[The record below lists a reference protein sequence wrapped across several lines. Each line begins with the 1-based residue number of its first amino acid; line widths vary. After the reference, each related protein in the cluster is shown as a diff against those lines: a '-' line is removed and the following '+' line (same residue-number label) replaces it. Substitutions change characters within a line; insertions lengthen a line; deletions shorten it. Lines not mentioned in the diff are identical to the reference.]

1 MGIRDM
7 QRKIRALKAD
17 IAEAEGLQDVWPCAM
32 NEKRIAYFR
41 ELLEYYEMDLAMMR
55 EAGRKHDTSRRG
67 APAHETRGAGGG
79 QASA

>member
-17 IAEAEGLQDVWPCAM
+17 IAEAEGLQDMWPCPM

-41 ELLEYYEMDLAMMR
+41 ELLEYYEMDLEALR
-55 EAGRKHDTSRRG
+55 EARKRR
-67 APAHETRGAGGG
+67 AKI
-79 QASA
+79 